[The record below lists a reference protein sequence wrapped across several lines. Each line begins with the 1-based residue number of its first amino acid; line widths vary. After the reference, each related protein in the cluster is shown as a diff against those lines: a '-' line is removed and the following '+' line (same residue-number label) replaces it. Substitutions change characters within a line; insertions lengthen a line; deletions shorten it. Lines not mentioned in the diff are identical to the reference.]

1 MILFKLAVTS
11 PLMLCQE
18 KLSVL
23 MISMKVFINMYY
35 SKFTNYDI
43 GVRSRYNI
51 IIWKCFALG
60 QGRLDGAFCEYTSK
74 DKDNYML
81 RLKDAGVTNI
91 EMESTAFVALTHK
104 AGFKSA
110 VVCVT
115 LLDRLDEDQV
125 RELYILP

>member
-1 MILFKLAVTS
+1 
-11 PLMLCQE
+11 MLYQE

-23 MISMKVFINMYY
+23 MISMKVFINIYH
-35 SKFTNYDI
+35 SIFTA
-43 GVRSRYNI
+43 NI
-51 IIWKCFALG
+51 IEIWVRFAYNYTIRKCFPLG

-125 RELYILP
+125 RELYVLL

>member
-1 MILFKLAVTS
+1 
-11 PLMLCQE
+11 
-18 KLSVL
+18 
-23 MISMKVFINMYY
+23 
-35 SKFTNYDI
+35 
-43 GVRSRYNI
+43 
-51 IIWKCFALG
+51 
-60 QGRLDGAFCEYTSK
+60 
-74 DKDNYML
+74 ML

-125 RELYILP
+125 RELYALL

>member
-1 MILFKLAVTS
+1 M
-11 PLMLCQE
+11 P
-18 KLSVL
+18 
-23 MISMKVFINMYY
+23 
-35 SKFTNYDI
+35 
-43 GVRSRYNI
+43 
-51 IIWKCFALG
+51 
-60 QGRLDGAFCEYTSK
+60 
-74 DKDNYML
+74 

-91 EMESTAFVALTHK
+91 VLESTSFGALTHK

>member
-1 MILFKLAVTS
+1 
-11 PLMLCQE
+11 
-18 KLSVL
+18 
-23 MISMKVFINMYY
+23 
-35 SKFTNYDI
+35 
-43 GVRSRYNI
+43 
-51 IIWKCFALG
+51 
-60 QGRLDGAFCEYTSK
+60 
-74 DKDNYML
+74 ML

-125 RELYILP
+125 RELYVLLWGHMGKMIWTWKNRNNVYVNHWLIYIIDNAIKRNYVSMAKSSTETSCTVH

>member
-1 MILFKLAVTS
+1 
-11 PLMLCQE
+11 
-18 KLSVL
+18 
-23 MISMKVFINMYY
+23 
-35 SKFTNYDI
+35 
-43 GVRSRYNI
+43 
-51 IIWKCFALG
+51 
-60 QGRLDGAFCEYTSK
+60 
-74 DKDNYML
+74 ML

-125 RELYILP
+125 RELYVLLWGHMGKNDMDLKESKQCLYESLNNLHHR

>member
-1 MILFKLAVTS
+1 
-11 PLMLCQE
+11 
-18 KLSVL
+18 
-23 MISMKVFINMYY
+23 
-35 SKFTNYDI
+35 
-43 GVRSRYNI
+43 
-51 IIWKCFALG
+51 
-60 QGRLDGAFCEYTSK
+60 
-74 DKDNYML
+74 ML

-125 RELYILP
+125 RNYTFCHKETGVTNLT